1 MSSFQIIQEI
11 FWAVLGPWMILGTS
25 ASYLPGALLNLV
37 RTEGVASLL
46 HWSHVKTAWFS
57 ALWSFMGR
65 EIRQENGPQ
74 VTALLQGRVSQGA
87 IVDEPQ
93 TQPLSG
99 VVLEIGPGVG
109 YWVDIFSAFNNP
121 ADEKATKSGTS
132 GKLKIYGVE
141 PNRHAHPQ
149 LKEHI
154 KAAGLEDVY
163 EILPVGIQSIL
174 KEDNKI
180 SEGSVDC
187 IVTLLCLCSIP
198 EPEENIRTLYKLLKP
213 GGRWY
218 LDEHVRVKRSIFFG
232 WYQCKFIIDCVGFF
246 PNSKLFRRYDQLH
259 LACFHWRL
267 SALSR
272 HRNKSQTSWQVDDHR
287 PSPAC
292 GRALVSHYSACV
304 GCTD

>member
-1 MSSFQIIQEI
+1 MSSFQIIHEI

-141 PNRHAHPQ
+141 PNRHAHSQ

-198 EPEENIRTLYKLLKP
+198 EPEENIRALYKLLKP

-232 WYQCKFIIDCVGFF
+232 WYQYMISFIWPVFIGGCQLCRDTETSLRQAGKWTTID
-246 PNSKLFRRYDQLH
+246 
-259 LACFHWRL
+259 LAQPVEEPCWPPEVMEDRVQPRSF
-267 SALSR
+267 SI
-272 HRNKSQTSWQVDDHR
+272 
-287 PSPAC
+287 
-292 GRALVSHYSACV
+292 
-304 GCTD
+304 